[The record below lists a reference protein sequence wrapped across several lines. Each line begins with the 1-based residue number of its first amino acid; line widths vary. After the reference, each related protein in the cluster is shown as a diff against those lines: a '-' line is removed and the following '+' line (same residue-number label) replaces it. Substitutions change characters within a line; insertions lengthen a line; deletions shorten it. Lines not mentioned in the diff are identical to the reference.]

1 MKILTLVFC
10 AMHLLAARV
19 QAQPVIDE
27 PGAPPSAKAPVV
39 QLAKE
44 FRSTEIIG
52 GVVYNQAEERLGVIN
67 DVIIGPDGQVTAVIL
82 ARGGFLGIGQR
93 DIAVLYSSLQLQ
105 RDDGRVRFVL
115 KTEPE
120 ILDQLPSYDTY

>member
-1 MKILTLVFC
+1 MKIPSLVIC
-10 AMHLLAARV
+10 VMHLLAANA
-19 QAQPVIDE
+19 QGQPVLDE
-27 PGAPPSAKAPVV
+27 PGGPPSARAPLV

-52 GVVYNQAEERLGVIN
+52 GVVYNGAEERLGVIN
-67 DVIIGPDGQVTAVIL
+67 DVIIGPEGRVTAVIL

-93 DIAVLYSSLQLQ
+93 DIAVLYRSLHLK

-115 KTEPE
+115 NTEPE